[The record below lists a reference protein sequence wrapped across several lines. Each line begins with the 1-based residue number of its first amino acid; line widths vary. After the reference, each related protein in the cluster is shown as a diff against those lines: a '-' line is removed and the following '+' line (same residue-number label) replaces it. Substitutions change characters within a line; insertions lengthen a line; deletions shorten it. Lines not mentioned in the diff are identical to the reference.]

1 MGLEGGLR
9 LIDAGAD
16 ATAAGGSQPKGV
28 VTTALDAANAA
39 EAAGHANELMWLPSL
54 MSTQLQDARPPA
66 DEEAQWRALFQRPPI
81 EYLLRS
87 AISCSLGERVGELF
101 LGSHA
106 LHFRASAGTFRLTA
120 KGKERQSLSMPYC
133 RIKNFTKTSAKLGG
147 YKGFVLELAPSRAGE
162 KAEPLAF
169 SGFTW

>member
-66 DEEAQWRALFQRPPI
+66 DEEARLAVAMLPAKAVVPKPS
-81 EYLLRS
+81 S
-87 AISCSLGERVGELF
+87 A
-101 LGSHA
+101 
-106 LHFRASAGTFRLTA
+106 AGA
-120 KGKERQSLSMPYC
+120 CP
-133 RIKNFTKTSAKLGG
+133 
-147 YKGFVLELAPSRAGE
+147 
-162 KAEPLAF
+162 
-169 SGFTW
+169 